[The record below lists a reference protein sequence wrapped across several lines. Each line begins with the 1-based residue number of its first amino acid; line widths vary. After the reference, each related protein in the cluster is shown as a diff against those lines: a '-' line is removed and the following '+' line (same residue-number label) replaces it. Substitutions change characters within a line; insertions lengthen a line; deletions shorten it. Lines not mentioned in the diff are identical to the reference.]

1 MRQEFDTPEILKEIR
16 QNVAKREETLSPTA
30 FRSQDAS
37 YFREAGDEDVRSTFS
52 HDVDKILYSRAY
64 ARYIDKTQVF
74 YLVENDHITHRV
86 LHVQL
91 VSKIARTIGRFLNL
105 NEDLIEAISLG
116 HDVGHTPFG
125 HNGER
130 IVSQF
135 CQENGC
141 GIFEHNIQSFR
152 LFHEIEKDGTGLNIS
167 AQTLDGIICHN
178 GECLK
183 REYRP
188 NRDKLP
194 ERLLEEYRASLDGNF
209 DSKLMVPMTLEGCVM
224 RIADIIAYIGK
235 DIEDAVE
242 LKLIQPTDVPQEIR
256 EVLGEKN
263 RDIVNKLIVDLV
275 NNSYDKSDTLCFS
288 SQVHDALESL
298 KKWNYDN
305 IYNNPLK
312 NTQDKKIEQMFR
324 TVMEAC
330 LNDLSTSSDETA
342 IKKGFLPQMPK
353 QYADTPKARI
363 VADYVSGMTDDFLM
377 NTFSELTIPKSFGIN
392 FAKHN

>member
-1 MRQEFDTPEILKEIR
+1 MAQ
-16 QNVAKREETLSPTA
+16 REEMLSPSA
-30 FRSQDAS
+30 FRSQNAS
-37 YFREAGDEDVRSTFS
+37 YFRKVGDEDVRSTFS
-52 HDVDKILYSRAY
+52 HDVDKILYSHAY

-130 IVSQF
+130 IVSKF
-135 CQENGC
+135 CQENSC

-183 REYRP
+183 KEYRP
-188 NRDKLP
+188 NRDKTP
-194 ERLLEEYRASLDGNF
+194 EMLLEEYHASLNGNF
-209 DSKLMVPMTLEGCVM
+209 DSEQMVPMTLEGCVM

-242 LKLIQPTDVPQEIR
+242 LKLIKPEDVPADIR
-256 EVLGEKN
+256 AVLGNKN

-275 NNSYDKSDTLCFS
+275 NNSYGKSDTLCFS
-288 SQVHDALESL
+288 NEVHDALESL
-298 KKWNYDN
+298 KNWNRDH
-305 IYNNPLK
+305 IYNNERK
-312 NTQDKKIEQMFR
+312 NTQDEKIEKMFR
-324 TVMEAC
+324 TVMEVC
-330 LNDLSTSSDETA
+330 LNDLKNSSDRTD
-342 IKKGFLPQMPK
+342 IKKEFFAKMPEP
-353 QYADTPKARI
+353 YATTPKARI

-377 NTFSELTIPKSFGIN
+377 NTFKELTIPKSFGIN
-392 FAKHN
+392 FSKS

>member
-135 CQENGC
+135 CKEHDS

-152 LFHEIEKDGTGLNIS
+152 LFHEIEKGGEGLNLT
-167 AQTLDGIICHN
+167 AQVLDGIICHN
-178 GECLK
+178 GECLEK
-183 REYRP
+183 EYRP
-188 NRDKLP
+188 DRGKTKAT
-194 ERLLEEYRASLDGNF
+194 LLEQYEQSLNGTF
-209 DSKLMVPMTLEGCVM
+209 GSKQMVPMTLEGCVM

-242 LKLIQPTDVPQEIR
+242 LKLIQPTDVPHKIR

-275 NNSYDKSDTLCFS
+275 NNNYSKQDTLCFS
-288 SQVHDALESL
+288 NEVHDALESL

-342 IKKGFLPQMPK
+342 IKKGFLPQMPE

-377 NTFSELTIPKSFGIN
+377 NTFKELTIPKSFGIN
-392 FAKHN
+392 FSKS

>member
-1 MRQEFDTPEILKEIR
+1 MRQQFDSPEILNEIR
-16 QNVAKREETLSPTA
+16 QHVAQREEMLSQNA
-30 FRSQDAS
+30 FRSQNAN
-37 YFREAGDEDVRSTFS
+37 YFRKVGDEDVRSTFS
-52 HDVDKILYSRAY
+52 HDVDKILYSHAY

-183 REYRP
+183 KKYQP
-188 NRDKLP
+188 NREKTP
-194 ERLLEEYRASLDGNF
+194 EMLLDQYHKSLKGEF
-209 DSKLMVPMTLEGCVM
+209 DSTDMVPMTLEGCVM

-242 LKLIQPTDVPQEIR
+242 LKLIKPEDVPAEIR
-256 EVLGEKN
+256 AVLGDKN

-275 NNSYDKSDTLCFS
+275 NNSYGKTDTLCFS
-288 SQVHDALESL
+288 NEVHDALESL
-298 KKWNYDN
+298 KEWNYAN
-305 IYNNPLK
+305 IYNNEIK
-312 NTQDKKIEQMFR
+312 NTQDKKIERMFR
-324 TVMEAC
+324 IVTESCM
-330 LNDLSTSSDETA
+330 NDLATSSDETS
-342 IKKGFLPQMPK
+342 INHEYLQKMSPK
-353 QYADTPKARI
+353 YQEMEKARI

-377 NTFSELTIPKSFGIN
+377 GIYKELTIPKSFGIN
-392 FAKHN
+392 FSQS